1 MKNQARDLHEFKYG
15 EIVWVPKVALSLYS
29 TPGTK
34 YTEDLWDIGIIMEVD
49 IDGNARVYVNG
60 KYELT
65 HSNFIRPMGKFLRL
79 RNKRRPGIGRP
90 GPE

>member
-1 MKNQARDLHEFKYG
+1 MEKKARDLHEFKYG

-34 YTEDLWDIGIIMEVD
+34 HTEDLWDVGIIMD
-49 IDGNARVYVNG
+49 MDNDGNARVYVDG

-65 HSNFIRPMGKFLRL
+65 HSNFIRPMGKCLRL
-79 RNKRRPGIGRP
+79 HHERRPGPSWTGS
-90 GPE
+90 E